1 MKAQKSQ
8 IKSGIVLSY
17 VYLAI
22 SMVAGLLYTPRMLA
36 MLGQSQYGLYSL
48 ANSIIGYLSFLGLG
62 LESALVKY
70 TAKFVALEDKEQEQ
84 RLGGGFLRIYFVIS
98 AVALAVGGF
107 IAFSLKP
114 GMAFGFMT
122 TKLTESEIT
131 SLRIIVAILTV
142 NLAISFPMGVFGGV
156 ITAHEKFTFRKV
168 VSIIREI
175 LMPITILIVLS
186 FGHKAIALVVV
197 HTIFNIAVLLSDF
210 IYARKVLDYKPIFA
224 KFNKSLVKEI
234 IDYSVFIFI
243 GLVVDRISDA
253 TNSMVLGAVSGTVA
267 VAVYGIALQINTY
280 YLNFSAS
287 IGTFFFPRI
296 VGMTVKNADDKEIS
310 DLFIKVGRVQ
320 LYVLALICTGFI
332 AFGKDFILLWAGK
345 DYINAYYI
353 VVILMIP
360 TLINRSQSLGTQILL
375 AKNKHRFRAIFFLG
389 VTALDIAI
397 SIPLAMMWE
406 GIGAA
411 IGTFVAVII
420 GPIIT
425 MNIYYAKVMHL
436 DIAGYFKNFI
446 PQILKISLVAA
457 AGFAMNYFWRATNW
471 WMLGIQIIAYLVVYL
486 LVVYFWSFNDYE
498 KGLVENILVKLRIK
512 KRSKKL

>member
-22 SMVAGLLYTPRMLA
+22 SMIAGLLYTPRMLS

-70 TAKFVALEDKEQEQ
+70 TAKYVALEDKEGEQ
-84 RLGGGFLRIYFVIS
+84 RLGGGFLRIYFAIS
-98 AVALAVGGF
+98 AVALIVGGF

-122 TKLTESEIT
+122 TKLTESEIS

-156 ITAHEKFTFRKV
+156 ITAHEKFTFRKI
-168 VSIIREI
+168 VSIIREV

-197 HTIFNIAVLLSDF
+197 HTVFNLAVLLSDY
-210 IYARKVLDYKPIFA
+210 IYAKKVLVYKPIFA
-224 KFNKSLVKEI
+224 KFEKPLVKEI
-234 IDYSVFIFI
+234 VDYSAFIFI
-243 GLVVDRISDA
+243 GLIVDRISDA

-296 VGMTVKNADDKEIS
+296 VGMTVKNSDDKELS

-353 VVILMIP
+353 IVIMMLP
-360 TLINRSQSLGTQILL
+360 TLISRSQSLGTQILL
-375 AKNKHRFRAIFFLG
+375 AKNKHRFRALFFLG

-406 GIGAA
+406 GIGVA
-411 IGTFVAVII
+411 IGTFVAFLI
-420 GPIIT
+420 GPIIS

-436 DIAGYFKNFI
+436 DIAGYFKNFV

-457 AGFAMNYFWRATNW
+457 AGFTMNYFWHATSW
-471 WMLGIQIIAYLVVYL
+471 WMLGVQIIAYLVVYL

-498 KGLVENILVKLRIK
+498 KSLVKNVV
-512 KRSKKL
+512 KRFKR

>member
-22 SMVAGLLYTPRMLA
+22 SMIAGLLYTPRMLA

-48 ANSIIGYLSFLGLG
+48 AQSIIGYLTFLGLG
-62 LESALVKY
+62 LEGALVKY
-70 TAKFVALEDKEQEQ
+70 TAKYVALEDKKQEQ
-84 RLGGGFLRIYFVIS
+84 RLGGGFLCIYFVIS
-98 AVALAVGGF
+98 VVALVAGGF
-107 IAFSLKP
+107 VAFSLKP
-114 GMAFGFMT
+114 GMLFGFMT

-131 SLRIIVAILTV
+131 SLRIIVAILSV

-156 ITAHEKFTFRKV
+156 ITAHEKFTFRKI

-175 LMPITILIVLS
+175 LLPITVLIVLS
-186 FGHKAIALVVV
+186 FGYKAIALVIVYTV
-197 HTIFNIAVLLSDF
+197 FNIGVLLSDY
-210 IYARKVLDYKPIFA
+210 IYARIVLDYKPIFA
-224 KFNKSLVKEI
+224 KFEKPLVKEI
-234 IDYSVFIFI
+234 VDYSVFIFI
-243 GLVVDRISDA
+243 GLIVDRISDA
-253 TNSMVLGAVSGTVA
+253 TNSIVLGAVSGTAA
-267 VAVYGIALQINTY
+267 VAVYGIALQINHY

-287 IGTFFFPRI
+287 IGSFFFPRI
-296 VGMTVKNADDKEIS
+296 VGMTVKNSDDKEIS

-332 AFGKDFILLWAGK
+332 AFGKDFILLWAGE
-345 DYINAYYI
+345 DYLNAYYI
-353 VVILMIP
+353 VVIMMIP

-411 IGTFVAVII
+411 IGTFVAVLI

-425 MNIYYAKVMHL
+425 MNIYYSKVIHL
-436 DIAGYFKNFI
+436 DIKGYFKNFV
-446 PQILKISLVAA
+446 PQILKISIIAV
-457 AGFAMNYFWRATNW
+457 AGFVLNYFWRAISW
-471 WMLGIQIIAYLVVYL
+471 WILAVQIIAYLLVYL
-486 LVVYFWSFNDYE
+486 VIIYFWSFNDYE
-498 KGLVENILVKLRIK
+498 KSLVSNVLVKLRIVK
-512 KRSKKL
+512 NR

>member
-1 MKAQKSQ
+1 MKTQKNQ

-22 SMVAGLLYTPRMLA
+22 SMVAGLLYTPQVLK

-70 TAKFVALEDKEQEQ
+70 TAKYIALEDKEGEH
-84 RLGGGFLRIYFVIS
+84 RLGGGFLCIYFVIF
-98 AVALAVGGF
+98 VATLVVGGF

-114 GMAFGFMT
+114 GMMFGFIT

-156 ITAHEKFTFRKV
+156 ITAHEKFTFRKI
-168 VSIIREI
+168 VSIIREV
-175 LMPITILIVLS
+175 LMPITVLFVLS
-186 FGHKAIALVVV
+186 FGYKAIALVVV
-197 HTIFNIAVLLSDF
+197 HTIFNIAVLLSDY
-210 IYARKVLDYKPIFA
+210 IYAKRVLNYKPVFA
-224 KFNKSLVKEI
+224 RLEKQLIKEI
-234 IDYSVFIFI
+234 VDYSVFVFI
-243 GLVVDRISDA
+243 GLIVDRVADA
-253 TNSMVLGAVSGTVA
+253 TNSMVLGAVSGTAA
-267 VAVYGIALQINTY
+267 VAVYGIALQINSY

-296 VGMTVKNADDKEIS
+296 VGITVKNTDDKEIS
-310 DLFIKVGRVQ
+310 DLFIKVGRIQ
-320 LYVLALICTGFI
+320 LYILALICTVFI
-332 AFGKDFILLWAGK
+332 AFGRDFILLWVG
-345 DYINAYYI
+345 DQYINAYYI

-375 AKNKHRFRAIFFLG
+375 AKNKHKFRALFFLG

-397 SIPLAMMWE
+397 SIPLAMIWE

-411 IGTFVAVII
+411 IGTFIAVVI

-425 MNIYYAKVMHL
+425 MNIYYAKVLHL
-436 DIAGYFKNFI
+436 DIKGYFKNFI
-446 PQILKISLVAA
+446 PQILKVALVAF
-457 AGFAMNYFWRATNW
+457 AGFAMNYFWKASNW
-471 WMLGIQIIAYLVVYL
+471 AVLAIQIFAYLIVYL
-486 LVVYFWSFNDYE
+486 IVMYFWGFNAYE
-498 KGLVENILVKLRIK
+498 KGFVQDILVKLRLK
-512 KRSKKL
+512 KS